1 VGRNANVTGRISRLL
16 RLVRPVSKREC
27 FIASIAVASLLSVT
41 KIISDETAR
50 RVLED
55 SLIAANTAL
64 EHFAYAASH
73 DLQEPL
79 RTIGSYAQ
87 LLLRRHA
94 K

>member
-1 VGRNANVTGRISRLL
+1 VGRNANVTGRTSRLL

-50 RVLED
+50 KVLED

-64 EHFAYAASH
+64 EHF
-73 DLQEPL
+73 PL
-79 RTIGSYAQ
+79 CQYR
-87 LLLRRHA
+87 
-94 K
+94 